1 MWPEDIQSNLAS
13 VAASDHAAAAGEPGV
28 AHQMHAD
35 EFLVYAYLQVGEDAK
50 AKGITAKMPAI
61 STQMVSMPGMDDM
74 KDAGPFF
81 VNELNAIVPMEM
93 HDWKTLATL
102 NP

>member
-1 MWPEDIQSNLAS
+1 
-13 VAASDHAAAAGEPGV
+13 
-28 AHQMHAD
+28 
-35 EFLVYAYLQVGEDAK
+35 
-50 AKGITAKMPAI
+50 MPAI

-102 NP
+102 SP